1 MCLYHKH
8 TFTRCVFWNTSQVL
22 WHWVHLVLS
31 NREESSIRHE
41 GLKAIIRRR
50 VYYPWTQKAE
60 ILTSV
65 SMALLSDWF
74 LHILLFTSLGV
85 VWQSVFLLSWHSQQ
99 LCWASGICGVRD
111 IMRIF
116 SCLFWTTS
124 PLLLTFVKMACRV
137 SICSATGYIIFSY
150 LYRMR
155 TSKLATSSSSL
166 GLIVSHLICSDI
178 SFLL

>member
-1 MCLYHKH
+1 MSVISKNQSCHFLSISKECWTQVLAKREQSQSLHLRMCLYHKH

-41 GLKAIIRRR
+41 GLKVIIRRR

-65 SMALLSDWF
+65 SMALFSDWF

-85 VWQSVFLLSWHSQQ
+85 VWQCFCCHGILNNCAGLLE
-99 LCWASGICGVRD
+99 
-111 IMRIF
+111 
-116 SCLFWTTS
+116 
-124 PLLLTFVKMACRV
+124 FVG
-137 SICSATGYIIFSY
+137 SET
-150 LYRMR
+150 
-155 TSKLATSSSSL
+155 
-166 GLIVSHLICSDI
+166 
-178 SFLL
+178 